1 MRDMEQRDSDERQE
15 ISALFSRPFLGA
27 CSLVLVLAGVV
38 VGVWSSAIERDI
50 NAIRAVLNE
59 RASLIP
65 RTTELE
71 KRTEDQEERLRDLER
86 QSWRNRAH

>member
-1 MRDMEQRDSDERQE
+1 MRDMDTRDIEERQE

-50 NAIRAVLNE
+50 NAIRLVLNE
-59 RASLIP
+59 RASLLP
-65 RTTELE
+65 RVAELE
-71 KRTEDQEERLRDLER
+71 KRTDEQKEQIRELER
-86 QSWRNRAH
+86 DHWRNRPH

>member
-1 MRDMEQRDSDERQE
+1 MGERDNAERQE

-27 CSLVLVLAGVV
+27 CSLVLLLAGVV

-50 NAIRAVLNE
+50 NAIRTVLNE

-65 RTTELE
+65 RTAELE
-71 KRTEDQEERLRDLER
+71 KRTDDQEERIRDLER
-86 QSWRNRAH
+86 QSWRSRPH

>member
-1 MRDMEQRDSDERQE
+1 MDHEREERKE

-27 CSLVLVLAGVV
+27 CGLVVVLAGVV
-38 VGVWSSAIERDI
+38 VGVWSSQIERDL

-65 RTTELE
+65 RTAELE
-71 KRTEDQEERLRDLER
+71 KRTDDQEDRIRDLER
-86 QSWRNRAH
+86 QSWRSRPH